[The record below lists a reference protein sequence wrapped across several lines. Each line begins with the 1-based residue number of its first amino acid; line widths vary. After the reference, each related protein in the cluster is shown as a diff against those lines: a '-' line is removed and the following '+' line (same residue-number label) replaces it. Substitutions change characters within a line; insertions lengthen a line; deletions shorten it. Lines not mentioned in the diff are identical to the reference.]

1 MSASLT
7 FPKKQDR
14 GFFSWPPARTPPSS
28 GDDQTCIQG
37 STPKQ
42 RIQNRDPNSSSHV
55 GEYRVPGSGRKYSP
69 LEKAQGVEDLLN
81 NLIPSEHVS
90 TELGVTNLHAGITRS
105 RSTHPC
111 IDPNH
116 LPSGGACV
124 QVQERDLDFP
134 SKHPGWV
141 YLPGKC

>member
-1 MSASLT
+1 MAELEVRPSACLSVLSDPIFQDRKPPTHRIVTRVELFSKCLWSAHCLPRRVSDAGEPKALFASLT

-69 LEKAQGVEDLLN
+69 LEKAQGVDR
-81 NLIPSEHVS
+81 
-90 TELGVTNLHAGITRS
+90 T
-105 RSTHPC
+105 
-111 IDPNH
+111 
-116 LPSGGACV
+116 
-124 QVQERDLDFP
+124 
-134 SKHPGWV
+134 
-141 YLPGKC
+141 Y